1 MALETQGVR
10 LVAQNLGGFLSAMRQ
25 YNTAIKSAESA
36 TQRFAERARRT
47 GTALAALAAPIVG
60 LGAVSL
66 RTFGNFE
73 QSMARVG
80 AVAGATTQELEQLTA
95 VAREMGE
102 TTQFSANQA
111 AGGLIF
117 LSQAGLDVET
127 QIAALPEVL
136 QLAAAAQ
143 LDMASAANIVTNVMA
158 GFGLEVNELTRAN
171 DTLVTAFTS
180 ANTDLT
186 QLAQALKFVGPV
198 ASAAGLSFEETAASL
213 ALMGNQGI
221 QATMAGT
228 ALRGSI
234 ARLLNPSN
242 EARRIIQ
249 RLGLQTT
256 DAAGQMLPLVNIIE
270 QLETVGLTAADAMA
284 IFGLRAGPA
293 MLALVREGSGAL
305 RELTEE
311 MDMAGGVTQEIQ
323 EKQLDTFLGSMNLL
337 SSAAKG
343 LAINIG
349 GALSPAIRSLTEN
362 IKPVLTAVG
371 NWLAANPK
379 LTVTLFAL
387 ATIVGV
393 VGAGLV
399 LLALIA
405 PGVVTLFGL
414 AGGAVSFLTIQ
425 FVALNISL
433 GPILLIILAI
443 TAAIAIGILIW
454 KNWGTIVSFVKDRV
468 NDLIAVVNT
477 LIRFLTLAN
486 PLLAALSVF
495 GVRIPEIPQFAD
507 GGTQRQSGLALVG
520 ERGPELVNL
529 PGGSTVTPTSRT
541 TNFNVNASYTS
552 PQTPNNIRLDLE
564 AIAMMTRSDTAPRPT
579 IGAARAARA
588 VPVRRARSA
597 NL

>member
-25 YNTAIKSAESA
+25 YNTAIKGAESA

-47 GTALAALAAPIVG
+47 GAALAALTAPIVG

-66 RTFGNFE
+66 RTFGKFE

-80 AVAGATTQELEQLTA
+80 AVAGATTEELAQLTA
-95 VAREMGE
+95 VARDMGE
-102 TTQFSANQA
+102 TTQFSAREA

-136 QLAAAAQ
+136 NLAAAAQ

-158 GFGLEVNELTRAN
+158 GFGLEVDELTRSN
-171 DTLVTAFTS
+171 DILVTAFTN

-186 QLAQALKFVGPV
+186 QLAQALKFAGPV
-198 ASAAGLSFEETAASL
+198 ASAAGISFEETAAVL
-213 ALMGNQGI
+213 AVMGNAGI

-228 ALRGSI
+228 GLRGAI
-234 ARLLNPSN
+234 TRLLNPSN

-249 RLGLQTT
+249 RLGLEVT
-256 DAAGQMLPLVNIIE
+256 DTEGRMLPFTQIIE
-270 QLETVGLTAADAMA
+270 QLENAGLTAADAMA
-284 IFGLRAGPA
+284 IFGQRAGPA
-293 MLALVREGSGAL
+293 MLALVSQGSGAI
-305 RELTEE
+305 RELTDE
-311 MDMAGGVTQEIQ
+311 MERAGGVTQEIR
-323 EKQLDTFLGSMNLL
+323 EKQLDTFLGSMTLL
-337 SSAAKG
+337 RSAAEG

-349 GALSPAIRSLTEN
+349 GALAPAIRSLAEAMA
-362 IKPVLTAVG
+362 PVVSVVG
-371 NWLAANPK
+371 QWLAANPI
-379 LTVTLFAL
+379 LTATLFAL

-393 VGAGLV
+393 VGAGLLFIGLV
-399 LLALIA
+399 A
-405 PGVVTLFGL
+405 PGVVTAAVFMGKAVGFL
-414 AGGAVSFLTIQ
+414 AIKFAL
-425 FVALNISL
+425 LNISL

-529 PGGSTVTPTSRT
+529 PGGSTVTPTSST

-564 AIAMMTRSDTAPRPT
+564 AIAMMTRM
-579 IGAARAARA
+579 
-588 VPVRRARSA
+588 
-597 NL
+597 

>member
-25 YNTAIKSAESA
+25 YNTAIKGAESA

-47 GTALAALAAPIVG
+47 GVALAALTAPIVG

-66 RTFGNFE
+66 RTFGQFE

-80 AVAGATTQELEQLTA
+80 AVAGATTQELEQLTG

-102 TTQFSANQA
+102 TTQFSATQA

-117 LSQAGLDVET
+117 LSQAGLSVET

-136 QLAAAAQ
+136 NLAAAAQ

-158 GFGLEVNELTRAN
+158 GFGLEVEELTNAN
-171 DTLVTAFTS
+171 DILVTAFTN

-186 QLAQALKFVGPV
+186 QLAQALKFAGPV
-198 ASAAGLSFEETAASL
+198 ASAAGISFEETAAAL
-213 ALMGNQGI
+213 AVMGNAGI

-228 ALRGSI
+228 GLRGAI
-234 ARLLNPSN
+234 TRLLNPSN

-249 RLGLQTT
+249 RLGLEVT
-256 DAAGQMLPLVNIIE
+256 DTEGRMIPFSQIIE
-270 QLETVGLTAADAMA
+270 QLENAGLTAADAMA
-284 IFGLRAGPA
+284 IFGQRAGPA
-293 MLALVREGSGAL
+293 MLALVGQGSGAI
-305 RELTEE
+305 RALTEE
-311 MDMAGGVTQEIQ
+311 MERAGGVTQEIR
-323 EKQLDTFLGSMNLL
+323 EKQLDTFLGSMTLL
-337 SSAAKG
+337 RSAAEG

-349 GALSPAIRSLTEN
+349 GALAPGIRSLGEAMA
-362 IKPVLTAVG
+362 PVLSAIG
-371 NWLAANPK
+371 QWLAANPV
-379 LTVTLFAL
+379 LTATLFAL

-393 VGAGLV
+393 VGAGLIFIGLV
-399 LLALIA
+399 A
-405 PGVVTLFGL
+405 PGIVTAVGL
-414 AGGAVSFLTIQ
+414 IGGAVSFLTVQ

-443 TAAIAIGILIW
+443 TAALAIGILIW
-454 KNWGTIVSFVKDRV
+454 KNWATIVSFVKDRV
-468 NDLIAVVNT
+468 NDLIAVINT
-477 LIRFLTLAN
+477 LVRFLTLAN

-507 GGTQRQSGLALVG
+507 GGTQHQSGLALVG

-564 AIAMMTRSDTAPRPT
+564 AIAMMTRM
-579 IGAARAARA
+579 
-588 VPVRRARSA
+588 
-597 NL
+597 